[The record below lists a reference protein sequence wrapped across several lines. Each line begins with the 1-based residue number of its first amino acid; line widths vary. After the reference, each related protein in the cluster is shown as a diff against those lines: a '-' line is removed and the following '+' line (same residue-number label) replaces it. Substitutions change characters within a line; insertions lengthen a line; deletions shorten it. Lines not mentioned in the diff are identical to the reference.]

1 VNVTSAIYPGSFDP
15 LTNGHIDVINRC
27 ATVFDKVIVAVAGNI
42 KKTSLFTVEER
53 QEMIREAMAGRS
65 GIEVD
70 AFDGLLVEFAKMRG
84 AGAILRGLRAVSDF
98 DYEFQMA
105 NMNRKLEPDV
115 VTFFVMTGEGH
126 FYVSSQTVK
135 EVVALGGSVDGL
147 VPPGVARRLRERFRR
162 DGGRQ

>member
-1 VNVTSAIYPGSFDP
+1 MIVASAIYPGSFDP

-53 QEMIREAMAGRS
+53 MEMIREAMAGRT

-70 AFDGLLVEFAKMRG
+70 AFDGLLVEYAKSKK

-147 VPPGVARRLRERFRR
+147 VPPGVSRRLRERFSRK
-162 DGGRQ
+162 GK

>member
-1 VNVTSAIYPGSFDP
+1 MASAIYPGSFDP

-53 QEMIREAMAGRS
+53 MEMIREAMAGRT

-70 AFDGLLVEFAKMRG
+70 AFDGLLVEYAKSKK

-147 VPPGVARRLRERFRR
+147 VPPGVSRRLRERFSRK
-162 DGGRQ
+162 GK

>member
-1 VNVTSAIYPGSFDP
+1 MVASAIYPGSFDP

-53 QEMIREAMAGRS
+53 MEMIREAMAGRT

-70 AFDGLLVEFAKMRG
+70 AFDGLLVEYAKSKK

-147 VPPGVARRLRERFRR
+147 VPPGVSRRLRERFSRK
-162 DGGRQ
+162 GK